1 MLGNLHPKIGSKKDR
16 KRIGRGKTNRGK
28 TSGRGHKGQRSRSG
42 GRVSSWFE
50 GGQTPL
56 KLRSRKRGFNK
67 PNRIIYEVVDIKYL
81 NVFEDSDQI
90 TTKELTKAG
99 LVSGRSPVK
108 ILGGGKLEK
117 ALIVKAN
124 WFSRP
129 AIKKI
134 EEKGGKAEIV

>member
-99 LVSGRSPVK
+99 LVSGRGPVK
-108 ILGGGKLEK
+108 ILGGEHHQLR
-117 ALIVKAN
+117 N
-124 WFSRP
+124 QF
-129 AIKKI
+129 
-134 EEKGGKAEIV
+134 